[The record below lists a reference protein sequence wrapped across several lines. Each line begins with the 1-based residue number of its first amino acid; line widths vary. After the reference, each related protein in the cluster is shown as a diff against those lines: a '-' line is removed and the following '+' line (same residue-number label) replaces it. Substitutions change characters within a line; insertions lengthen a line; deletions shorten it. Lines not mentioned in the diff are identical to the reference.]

1 VATPFEDEGS
11 VGLVKPRVE
20 HFAEPFAL
28 ACGEVLPAFDLIV
41 ETYGTL
47 NSSRSNAVLVCHA
60 LSGNHHAA
68 GKHAPEDAKPGWWDT
83 LIGPG
88 KPVDTN
94 RFFVVSL
101 NNLAAAMA
109 ALDPIPLIRPQGR
122 PGAPTFLM

>member
-1 VATPFEDEGS
+1 MATPFEDEGS

-68 GKHAPEDAKPGWWDT
+68 GKHAPEDAKPG
-83 LIGPG
+83 
-88 KPVDTN
+88 
-94 RFFVVSL
+94 
-101 NNLAAAMA
+101 
-109 ALDPIPLIRPQGR
+109 
-122 PGAPTFLM
+122 